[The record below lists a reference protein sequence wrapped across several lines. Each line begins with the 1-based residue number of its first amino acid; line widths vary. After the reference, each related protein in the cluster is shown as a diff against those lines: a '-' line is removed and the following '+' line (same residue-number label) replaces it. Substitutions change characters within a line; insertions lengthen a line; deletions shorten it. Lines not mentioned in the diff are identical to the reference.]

1 MNLRKS
7 KKIKSEPINWILIAI
22 SFLVLAGLGLIFI
35 TQMEFQTGWFYQ
47 DLRETYPM
55 ELYAFKTDD
64 IGGNGND
71 DIISYVDIQRRDD
84 SVKPL
89 YDNPQFGAI
98 IALDGATGNRLWMNT
113 YNGPVKKVFTL
124 PDLDGDSI
132 QDYFISI
139 ATVNESWYNKSY
151 DGENYD
157 MIPYIHIDQF
167 TNKIIS
173 GGNDGND
180 IGTDEDFPSTGFI
193 DMVALDNLN
202 DDKADLFCLEFYNGS
217 MGGYDNYDVN
227 ITSYFNNGTQ
237 IANNNFTYYNNI
249 ENFYKSNFLP
259 RVELFTIDNTEYILL
274 IDRDGIS
281 RLNLTTLDPLNPIS
295 KFSTKDY
302 NLEFEKI
309 VKIKDQN
316 DDGNEELLL
325 ITRYSDKDYKFNATL
340 LNGVDFSLQDSLN
353 ISLENGFD
361 YQCEELEQLFYSG
374 EENKTFVLFYLDGYN
389 AQTQARY
396 LNSFVYEID
405 SFSIGEHPLWEYNKR
420 FDNDNG
426 IAHTFALQEDLDGD
440 LLGEIVLIESYRP
453 LLSPEV
459 HRYRIINPYS
469 NKNLAITNTD
479 QWVQDIFTIDDFNG
493 DNKKDMLILS
503 WQSVSALSTQDPVP
517 IFLSSIF
524 PLGIPLFIIFL
535 AMILIGIIIL
545 IQNGKKLSV
554 QREKIMGS
562 LKKRKLA
569 VIVNIVVISLMT
581 LTFMMFLL
589 QINIFNQTL
598 ITGHY
603 MTNITIAFLT
613 TSIIWYALLPFTAA
627 IYNHFAPRFAY
638 FFINLRN
645 FSFKLSKRYY
655 NEIFVVDM
663 EEREELGLLIKLKR
677 VLLPLLFSIAIGFY
691 TYNTTAPLLGY
702 PMGFDVFASEEFF
715 SFIVGFNILCV
726 LPMILTYLVFSF
738 FIAGNY
744 LLDDAGIVYFRQPKK
759 HRQPGDIEPISIWAQ
774 SIIKGVAGISAIIT
788 FVQFFSSVDFS
799 GFFQGEG
806 VFIIFGFFMT
816 IVFFWG
822 IPFLTAFSY
831 ILLAEEIMEFS
842 LEENKNKLYEIMKSN
857 GFDTE
862 PRRITNLKPQEKQ
875 ISKKSK

>member
-35 TQMEFQTGWFYQ
+35 TQMEFQSGWFYQ
-47 DLRETYPM
+47 DLRETYSM

-64 IGGNGND
+64 IGGNGNE
-71 DIISYVDIQRRDD
+71 DIISYVDIHRRDD
-84 SVKPL
+84 SVKPQ
-89 YDNPQFGAI
+89 YDTPQFGAVL
-98 IALDGATGNRLWMNT
+98 ALDGATGTNLWMNT
-113 YNGPVKKVFTL
+113 YTGPVKKVFPL

-132 QDYFISI
+132 QDYFISV
-139 ATVNESWYNKSY
+139 ATVNESWYNFSHDWGYEMK
-151 DGENYD
+151 
-157 MIPYIHIDQF
+157 PYIYIDQF

-173 GGNDGND
+173 GKDGED
-180 IGTDEDFPSTGFI
+180 IVTAEDFPSTGFI
-193 DMVALDNLN
+193 DMIALDNL
-202 DDKADLFCLEFYNGS
+202 DDVGDLFCLEYYNGS
-217 MGGYDNYDVN
+217 YDDDYNVN
-227 ITSYFNNGTQ
+227 ITSYYSNGTQ
-237 IANNNFTYYNNI
+237 ISSHNFTGYNQLD
-249 ENFYKSNFLP
+249 NFYGKDFRPSLDFLP
-259 RVELFTIDNTEYILL
+259 INDEDYILL
-274 IDRDGIS
+274 ISGDGIS
-281 RLNLTTLDPLNPIS
+281 LLNLTTLDTQNPENKYS
-295 KFSTKDY
+295 WKDK
-302 NLEFEKI
+302 NLEFENI
-309 VKIKDQN
+309 VKVKDQN
-316 DDGNEELLL
+316 ADGNEEVLL
-325 ITRYSDKDYKFNATL
+325 INRYSDIDHKFNTTL
-340 LNGVDFSLQDSLN
+340 LDGGDFSVKDSFNL
-353 ISLENGFD
+353 SLDEGFD
-361 YQCEELEQLFYSG
+361 YQCEGLEQLFYLG
-374 EENKTFVLFYLDGYN
+374 EENKTYVLINLEGDN
-389 AQTQARY
+389 DQTQARNLY
-396 LNSFVYEID
+396 SFVYELD
-405 SFSIGEHPLWEYNKR
+405 SFGFGENPLWEYEKR
-420 FDNDNG
+420 FDDDNG
-426 IAHTFALQEDLDGD
+426 NVHTFALQEDLDGD
-440 LLGEIVLIESYRP
+440 FLGEIVLIESYRP
-453 LLSPEV
+453 LLSPQV
-459 HRYRIINPYS
+459 NRYRIINPNS
-469 NKNLAITNTD
+469 NKNLAIINTD

-493 DNKKDMLILS
+493 DSKKDMLILS

-535 AMILIGIIIL
+535 AMIIIGIVIL
-545 IQNGKKLSV
+545 IRNGKKLSV
-554 QREKIMGS
+554 QREKIVGS
-562 LKKRKLA
+562 LKERKLA
-569 VIVNIVVISLMT
+569 VIVNFVVISLMT

-603 MTNITIAFLT
+603 MTNISIAFLT

-663 EEREELGLLIKLKR
+663 EGREELGLLVKLKR

-691 TYNTTAPLLGY
+691 TYNTAAPILGY

-715 SFIVGFNILCV
+715 NFIVGFNILCV
-726 LPMILTYLVFSF
+726 LPMILTYIFFSF

-806 VFIIFGFFMT
+806 VSIIFGFFMT

-842 LEENKNKLYEIMKSN
+842 LEENKKKLYEIMETN
-857 GFDTE
+857 GYDTE
-862 PRRITNLKPQEKQ
+862 PRKITNLKPQEKE
-875 ISKKSK
+875 ITKVSD